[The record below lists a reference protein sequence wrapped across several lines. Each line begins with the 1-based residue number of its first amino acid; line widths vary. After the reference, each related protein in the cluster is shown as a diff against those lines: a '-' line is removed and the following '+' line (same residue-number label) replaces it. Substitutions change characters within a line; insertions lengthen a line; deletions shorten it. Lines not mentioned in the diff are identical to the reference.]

1 MAYKIDDNCI
11 KCGACQGE
19 CPVGAISEGDT
30 IYVIDPDLCT
40 ECVGAFEEPQC
51 VKVCPLEIIIPNPF
65 YAESHEK
72 LLQKE
77 KRLLDSRDPDQ

>member
-1 MAYKIDDNCI
+1 MALMIGAECMSCGICI
-11 KCGACQGE
+11 EE
-19 CPVGAISEGDT
+19 CPNNAIFEGT
-30 IYVIDPDLCT
+30 PVYVIDPDLCT